1 MERQKGPTQSPLC
14 SLISYYVV
22 PRRLEDRIRA
32 LSNRALSIT
41 EPEELSKVHNQL
53 RALLR
58 EHMDRLRKLVATND
72 ARPERR
78 QHPQ

>member
-1 MERQKGPTQSPLC
+1 MEHQKGASSSVLR
-14 SLISYYVV
+14 SLISPYVV

-32 LSNRALSIT
+32 LSDRAVSIT
-41 EPEELSKVHNQL
+41 EPEELNVVHQQL

-58 EHMDRLRKLVATND
+58 EHMERLRKLVTDNP

-78 QHPQ
+78 RRA

>member
-1 MERQKGPTQSPLC
+1 MEHQEGGPSSVLRN
-14 SLISYYVV
+14 LISPYVV

-32 LSNRALSIT
+32 LSNRALSTT
-41 EPEELSKVHNQL
+41 EPGELNAVHQQL

-58 EHMDRLRKLVATND
+58 EHMARLRELVTANP

-78 QHPQ
+78 RRA

>member
-1 MERQKGPTQSPLC
+1 MERQDPSRQSPLG

-32 LSNRALSIT
+32 LSARAVSIT
-41 EPEELSKVHNQL
+41 EPEELSNVHRQL

-58 EHMDRLRKLVATND
+58 EHVNRLRQLISSGSS
-72 ARPERR
+72 RPERR
-78 QHPQ
+78 QRR

>member
-1 MERQKGPTQSPLC
+1 MEHQRGAPSSVLR
-14 SLISYYVV
+14 SLISPYVV

-32 LSNRALSIT
+32 LSDRAVSIT
-41 EPEELSKVHNQL
+41 EPEELNAIHQQL

-58 EHMDRLRKLVATND
+58 EHMARLRELVTANP

-78 QHPQ
+78 HRA